1 MTLLYL
7 KNYSGFMDTELK
19 SLEDKIDQFIKLYK
33 DACLENSRLQ
43 QQLADAIVTNSQLTE
58 KIHIAANR
66 LQTLLR
72 NLPES

>member
-19 SLEDKIDQFIKLYK
+19 SLEDKIDQFVKLYK